1 MDRLICGDVGFGKT
15 EIAVR
20 ASFITADNSKQ
31 VIVLVPTTILA
42 EQHFN
47 VFSERF
53 LNTNFKVAELS
64 RFKSSKDLANNIKN
78 FNEGKIH
85 ILVGTHK
92 ILSSKLDF
100 SDVGLMIIDE
110 EHRFGVNQKEK
121 IKKIKSSINILTLTA
136 TPIPRT
142 LSISLDGLRDLS
154 VIKTPPKKDYQLKQ
168 LYVQSIIA

>member
-1 MDRLICGDVGFGKT
+1 MFKPKFDLTLDQKNTLDEIINDFESEKMDRLICGDVGFGKT

-47 VFSERF
+47 AFSERF

-85 ILVGTHK
+85 
-92 ILSSKLDF
+92 SF
-100 SDVGLMIIDE
+100 SCA
-110 EHRFGVNQKEK
+110 N
-121 IKKIKSSINILTLTA
+121 IK
-136 TPIPRT
+136 
-142 LSISLDGLRDLS
+142 
-154 VIKTPPKKDYQLKQ
+154 Y
-168 LYVQSIIA
+168 

>member
-1 MDRLICGDVGFGKT
+1 MDQKNTLDEIINDFESEKMDRLICGDVGFGKT

-20 ASFITADNSKQ
+20 ASFITADNSASYC
-31 VIVLVPTTILA
+31 LVPTTILA

-64 RFKSSKDLANNIKN
+64 RFKSSKELANSIEK

-100 SDVGLMIIDE
+100 TDLGLMIIDE
-110 EHRFGVNQKEK
+110 EHRFELIKRK
-121 IKKIKSSINILTLTA
+121 IK
-136 TPIPRT
+136 
-142 LSISLDGLRDLS
+142 D
-154 VIKTPPKKDYQLKQ
+154 
-168 LYVQSIIA
+168 